1 MEWQAIITLLVILGA
16 IILFVSEWI
25 SVDLVA
31 LLIMVTLV
39 ITGVVTPR
47 ESVEGFSNNATITV
61 AFMFV
66 LSEALLRTGA
76 LQFVANRLSSIFRK
90 RYLAGMALMMLLVAV
105 ISAFVNNTPVVAV
118 FIPVVIQISRSA
130 GISPSKL
137 LIPLSFATIFGGT
150 CTLIGTSTNIL
161 VAGILEKEHVGSIS
175 MFDMAPMGLVFL
187 SAGIIYMVVVGFRLL
202 PDRGQEKDLRQKFSM
217 RDYLTEMEIP
227 AGSDLAGKRIMDAG
241 IFSELEM
248 DILDLRRGGDSYP
261 VPSGDFLLQAGDV
274 LKVRCN
280 VEKIRGLKDRMRIME
295 KPQVTIGED
304 DLTGKNSVLVEM
316 VITANS
322 GFEGKT
328 LGDLDFR
335 RRYRGVPLAIR
346 HREEVLHEHLYDVE
360 LKAGDI
366 ILAEVKRHFMSEL
379 NNDEQERN
387 ADFILLSEDEVPDF
401 RKKRFLVTLGIVLT
415 VIVLASTNVL
425 DIMTGAIAATSLLVL
440 IGFLKMK
447 EVYESI
453 NWNIIFLLAGA
464 LTLGTAMENSGLD
477 LMIASGLVNNL
488 GHLGPVAII
497 SGLYLVTS
505 ILTEIMS
512 NTATA
517 ALIAPIAISTAATLG
532 LDAMPFVMAVSFAA
546 SASFSTPVGYQT
558 NTMVY
563 SAGNY
568 RFKDFLRVGIWLNLF
583 FWLLATL
590 LIPLIYPV

>member
-1 MEWQAIITLLVILGA
+1 
-16 IILFVSEWI
+16 
-25 SVDLVA
+25 
-31 LLIMVTLV
+31 
-39 ITGVVTPR
+39 
-47 ESVEGFSNNATITV
+47 
-61 AFMFV
+61 
-66 LSEALLRTGA
+66 
-76 LQFVANRLSSIFRK
+76 
-90 RYLAGMALMMLLVAV
+90 
-105 ISAFVNNTPVVAV
+105 
-118 FIPVVIQISRSA
+118 
-130 GISPSKL
+130 
-137 LIPLSFATIFGGT
+137 
-150 CTLIGTSTNIL
+150 
-161 VAGILEKEHVGSIS
+161 
-175 MFDMAPMGLVFL
+175 
-187 SAGIIYMVVVGFRLL
+187 
-202 PDRGQEKDLRQKFSM
+202 
-217 RDYLTEMEIP
+217 
-227 AGSDLAGKRIMDAG
+227 
-241 IFSELEM
+241 
-248 DILDLRRGGDSYP
+248 
-261 VPSGDFLLQAGDV
+261 
-274 LKVRCN
+274 
-280 VEKIRGLKDRMRIME
+280 RGLKDRMRIME

-532 LDAMPFVMAVSFAA
+532 LDAMPFVMAVTFAA